1 MRARLA
7 LAVSKQS
14 YTLHEVDLKNRP
26 AELYAISSAGTVP
39 VLVLED
45 GLVLHQSL
53 DIMRWT
59 LGNHDP
65 HSWLPVGAKQ
75 VGEVQALLAQCD
87 GDFKFH
93 LDRYKY
99 ATRYEGA
106 VMEEHR
112 GLAAEILWQWNKN
125 LTEGAFLCGPEP
137 CLADYALGPFVR
149 QFALANRAWF
159 DAQTW
164 AALRQ
169 WLDAFTASAL
179 FARIMQKA

>member
-7 LAVSKQS
+7 LAISEQN

-26 AELYAISSAGTVP
+26 AELFAVSAAGTVP
-39 VLVLED
+39 VLVLDD
-45 GLVLHQSL
+45 GSVLHQSL

-65 HSWLPVGAKQ
+65 HGWLPTGAKQ
-75 VGEVQALLAQCD
+75 TAETQVLLAQCD
-87 GDFKFH
+87 GELKFH

-99 ATRYEGA
+99 STRYVGA
-106 VMEEHR
+106 SMEEHR
-112 GLAAEILWQWNKN
+112 GLAAGILWQWNQK
-125 LTEGAFLCGPEP
+125 LTEDAFLCGPKP
-137 CLADYALGPFVR
+137 GLADYALGPFVR
-149 QFALANRAWF
+149 QFANAERAWF
-159 DAQTW
+159 DSQPW

-179 FARIMQKA
+179 FARIMQKS